1 MAWKKEKTEEQI
13 EAEKQRDID
22 KELSKSNSKGKD
34 TAKTHGEIL
43 RDQIIDAQETY
54 DKSPQS
60 IFTSSL
66 TAGLEIGF
74 SYLMLCSLY
83 FFLIGKVD
91 DSSIIRM
98 TALVYPLGFIL
109 VVLGQS
115 ILFTEQT
122 ALLTLPVLNK
132 KRTIGSMLKLWGI
145 VIAGNLVGGYLI
157 AGLLLWLG
165 PHLGIFTKEVVVI
178 IAKHVVHA
186 NTPVIFVSAIVAGW
200 LMGLLSWLLASS
212 RDTISRIV
220 MIFMITAVMS
230 FTGLHHSIIGSV
242 EVFSGMLSS
251 PDISGWDY
259 VSFQSTALL
268 GNAFGGA
275 IFVALLKYRAFV
287 FNIST
292 RT

>member
-1 MAWKKEKTEEQI
+1 MAWKKEKTEEQL

-22 KELSKSNSKGKD
+22 KELRRSDSKGKD

-43 RDQIIDAQETY
+43 REQINHAKDTY
-54 DKSPQS
+54 DKSAQS

-74 SYLMLCSLY
+74 SYLLICTLY
-83 FFLIGKVD
+83 FFLIDKVD
-91 DSSIIRM
+91 DSSLIRIV
-98 TALVYPLGFIL
+98 ALVYPLGFIL

-132 KRTIGSMLKLWGI
+132 KQTIGSMLKLWGI
-145 VIAGNLVGGYLI
+145 VIVGNLIGGYII
-157 AGLLLWLG
+157 AGILLWLG
-165 PHLGIFTKEVVVI
+165 PHLGIFTIDVVVA
-178 IAKHVVHA
+178 IAEHVLHPPTTV
-186 NTPVIFVSAIVAGW
+186 VFVSAIVAGW

-251 PDISGWDY
+251 PDISLWDY

-287 FNIST
+287 FNIISKY
-292 RT
+292 